1 MHPQGASS
9 STVYRSNG
17 NSECF
22 FIRRG
27 GGKPENP
34 VENTSGART
43 RINHKL
49 RLVVRNIS
57 TLITALFPAPA
68 LRVLKPR
75 AVIREAFMI
84 FQSS

>member
-1 MHPQGASS
+1 MLLHPLFTDQMG
-9 STVYRSNG
+9 
-17 NSECF
+17 
-22 FIRRG
+22 IRNVFLFVG

-34 VENTSGART
+34 GENTSGART